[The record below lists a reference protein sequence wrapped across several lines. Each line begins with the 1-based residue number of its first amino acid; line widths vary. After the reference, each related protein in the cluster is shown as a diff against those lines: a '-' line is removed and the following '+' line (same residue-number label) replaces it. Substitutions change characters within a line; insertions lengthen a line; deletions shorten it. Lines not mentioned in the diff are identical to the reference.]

1 MSKKYKETFR
11 QSVFALLISQI
22 IVKCLGLVH
31 KLYLTNRNGFG
42 DAGNA
47 ISSAGFQ
54 VYSLIISFSS
64 IGIPGAISRLVA
76 ERSSRGDHKGAYK
89 IFKISVLIFSIIGLC
104 GSLTLAI
111 FSKQIA
117 CYYLKIPEAQLSII
131 ALAPSVFFSTIVA
144 VFRGYFGGREN
155 QKDTAKA
162 QSIDQITRTIST
174 IIFIEISV
182 VLMSNTNTTVMAAC
196 ANLSSTVANICEFL
210 YLYKAF
216 LKQRHE
222 IGIDIKS
229 SANVT
234 RVRTLTIISEIVKV
248 AVPISLTA
256 VIGTIAKNIDST
268 TIVNK
273 LKDVIGYEQAKIEY
287 GILSGK
293 VETLVSFPL
302 SFNSAI
308 TTALLPSIVASKSNL
323 KKRED
328 RINKSITFG
337 LTLTVP
343 IIVTFLF
350 YGEEILKLL
359 FPNASSG
366 AVILKISSISIL
378 FITITQMLNVVLYG
392 IGKSKVPII
401 AVTCGV
407 LVKALLNNILVPKVN
422 LPIGGTKGAAIAT
435 VAYNSVIF
443 TISLIAVKKYTNITI
458 YKSNLIKPLICSSLM
473 IFSSQIAYKILSV
486 NINNIVGLLISLILG
501 LIIYIIS
508 LFLVKILNKN
518 EIFFIKFRKNSNA
531 RTLVK

>member
-42 DAGNA
+42 DEGNA

-54 VYSLIISFSS
+54 VYSLIISFTS

-76 ERSSRGDHKGAYK
+76 ERSSKGDHKGAYK
-89 IFKISVLIFSIIGLC
+89 IFKISVLIFSTIGLC
-104 GSLTLAI
+104 GSLILAI

-162 QSIDQITRTIST
+162 QSIDQITRTVST
-174 IIFIEISV
+174 IVFIEVSV
-182 VLMSNTNTTVMAAC
+182 MLMSNTNTRIMAAC

-222 IGIDIKS
+222 IAIDIKS

-234 RVRTLTIISEIVKV
+234 RVRTVTVISEIVKV

-256 VIGTIAKNIDST
+256 VIGAIAKNIDST

-273 LKDVIGYEQAKIEY
+273 LKDVIGYNQAKIEY

-293 VETLVSFPL
+293 VETLISFPL

-308 TTALLPSIVASKSNL
+308 TTALLPSIAAAKSNL
-323 KKRED
+323 KARED

-337 LTLTVP
+337 LMLTVP
-343 IIVTFLF
+343 IVCIFIF
-350 YGEEILKLL
+350 YGEEILRLL

-366 AVILKISSISIL
+366 AIILKISAISIL
-378 FITITQMLNVVLYG
+378 FITVTQMLNVILYG
-392 IGKSKVPII
+392 IGKAKIPII
-401 AVTCGV
+401 AVTVGV
-407 LVKALLNNILVPKVN
+407 LVKALLNNILIPRVD
-422 LPIGGTKGAAIAT
+422 LPIGGTKGAATAT
-435 VAYNSVIF
+435 VTYNIVICA
-443 TISLIAVKKYTNITI
+443 ISLIAVQKYTNIKI
-458 YKSNLIKPLICSSLM
+458 YKANIVKIIIGSLLM
-473 IFSSQIAYKILSV
+473 IVTSKISYQIINLK
-486 NINNIVGLLISLILG
+486 INNIMSLAISLILG
-501 LIIYIIS
+501 LILYIFS
-508 LFLVKILNKN
+508 LNFLKILNKN
-518 EIFFIKFRKNSNA
+518 EIFFIKFRKNDKAQNS
-531 RTLVK
+531 VK